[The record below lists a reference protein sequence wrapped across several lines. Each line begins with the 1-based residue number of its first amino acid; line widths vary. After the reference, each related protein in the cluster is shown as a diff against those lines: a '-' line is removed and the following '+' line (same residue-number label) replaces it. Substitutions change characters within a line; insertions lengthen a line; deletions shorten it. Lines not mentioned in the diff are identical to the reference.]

1 MQTLSIALSFI
12 VAASSAIGQSSQTEP
27 VPAPAPT
34 ARFPAAWYQGNGRP
48 GDTVSGTQA
57 PITGAPYSA
66 TMVTTGT
73 IPAQSGRPVI
83 SLSTRA
89 MWYRDGMGR
98 TRTEQPLDGAGATDN
113 TQLTAGRKEIEV
125 NDVVTHCMF
134 HWGEPW
140 ASQGQAIAIVSCFA
154 SMYYIPWDTS
164 WGVKAQTVSEAPKGD
179 QTIRTEPL
187 GHKTIDGWDVLGARS
202 ITMNSQPAKADQ
214 PAQSPQMVLERWW
227 SPLLNE
233 TLWFGPIPPRY
244 DVLPT
249 FELKNIHAGEPDPA
263 LFYPPSNYQIVNQG
277 NPHP

>member
-34 ARFPAAWYQGNGRP
+34 TRFPAAWYQGNGRL
-48 GDTVSGTQA
+48 GDAAPGTQA

-73 IPAQSGRPVI
+73 IPAQSGHPAATMT
-83 SLSTRA
+83 TRA
-89 MWYRDGMGR
+89 MHYRDGMGR
-98 TRTEQPLDGAGATDN
+98 TRTEQSQQSLNMATS
-113 TQLTAGRKEIEV
+113 QLTEGPREIEV

-134 HWGEPW
+134 HWSEPW
-140 ASQGQAIAIVSCFA
+140 TGPGQATAAVSCFP
-154 SMYYIPWDTS
+154 SMYLIPWDTS